1 MHAVHKASPLRVA
14 PICPHAHECSGCTLQ
29 HIDAGEQIYLKQN
42 VMIDTLAQVAQVQP
56 ETVLPPIMGASSG
69 FRRKMRFSVQGRLS
83 KPTSDGVEALGL
95 RVGTHAK
102 FRRGII
108 DISHCSIVDPRFSIV
123 ALRALLTTLD
133 LRDRLRCVHVA
144 AADNA
149 LAIVLEASMDSSG
162 PADLER
168 LREFAAGAY
177 V

>member
-1 MHAVHKASPLRVA
+1 
-14 PICPHAHECSGCTLQ
+14 
-29 HIDAGEQIYLKQN
+29 
-42 VMIDTLAQVAQVQP
+42 MIDTLAQVAQIQP
-56 ETVLPPIMGASSG
+56 ESVLPPIVGASSG

-83 KPTSDGVEALGL
+83 KSTSDGVDALGL

-123 ALRALLTTLD
+123 ALRALLMTLD

-149 LAIVLEASMDSSG
+149 LAIVLEVSIDEVV
-162 PADLER
+162 PADAQR
-168 LREFAAGAY
+168 LREFAAGTY